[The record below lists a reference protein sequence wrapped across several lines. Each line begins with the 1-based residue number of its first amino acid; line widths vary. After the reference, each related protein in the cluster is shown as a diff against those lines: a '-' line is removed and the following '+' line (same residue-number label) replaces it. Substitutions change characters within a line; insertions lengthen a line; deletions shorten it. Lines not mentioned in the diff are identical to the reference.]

1 MAYAGKA
8 FDHLGIILHTGQS
21 AAGPSVAG
29 CRVLGTWCLRGG
41 SAPPRW
47 ICAASSAAAAP
58 VRTGHG
64 NRP

>member
-29 CRVLGTWCLRGG
+29 CRVL
-41 SAPPRW
+41 APGACGEDPHRR
-47 ICAASSAAAAP
+47 AEPA
-58 VRTGHG
+58 
-64 NRP
+64 